1 MRTLGTTAHR
11 KRLPRACGHQ
21 VTIGKG
27 TVRTVRAVFPRRAL
41 QSVVSTSGLARQA
54 VGLMHLEQPKVSEEG
69 IRPLLMIA

>member
-1 MRTLGTTAHR
+1 MRTLGTIAHR

-41 QSVVSTSGLARQA
+41 QSGVSTSGLARQA
-54 VGLMHLEQPKVSEEG
+54 MGRMHEQPKVSEER